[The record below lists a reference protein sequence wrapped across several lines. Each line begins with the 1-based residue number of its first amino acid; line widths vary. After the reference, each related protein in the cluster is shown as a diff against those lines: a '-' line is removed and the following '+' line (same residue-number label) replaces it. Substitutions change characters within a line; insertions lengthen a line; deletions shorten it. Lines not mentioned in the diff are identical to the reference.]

1 MSFFV
6 ENKQVVSLV
15 RTLGLVGIFLL
26 VLLSGAFAQSK
37 KELER
42 KKAQLHKD
50 IEYTNQLLKETKKNK
65 SSSLNQLV
73 NLNRKINRRTELIQ
87 TIQSEIGSVDK
98 NIGTVETNIDSLNLR
113 LARLKD
119 QYARMLYYAYK
130 NQRPAS
136 QLLFVFSAENFNQ
149 AFKRMQ
155 YLRELSR
162 YRHRQHDMIVA
173 IQDSLSGKKRQLQD
187 VRKEKSGLL
196 VAKEQ
201 EKKELDKEKK
211 EQVSLLSNL
220 SAKEKKLRADLRE
233 KQRKEQQLSARIE
246 SIIRKEIEAAQAAA
260 RKRSSSGA
268 TASKSN
274 NVARTAE
281 KYNSPSV
288 LSNTPEA
295 AKLSSDFENNR
306 GRLPWPVEQGV
317 ITSSFGRHPHPVW
330 RDVVVNNNGV
340 DIGSARGARARSVF
354 EGKVLRVIMVVDK
367 YAVLVQHGEYFTL
380 YSNLSEVFVKAGDK
394 LITRQPIG
402 RIQTSDEDGRTEVHL
417 EIWKGS
423 TKMDPEGWLASR

>member
-15 RTLGLVGIFLL
+15 RTLGLVGICLL

-98 NIGTVETNIDSLNLR
+98 NIGTVETNIDSLNQR

-268 TASKSN
+268 TARR
-274 NVARTAE
+274 A
-281 KYNSPSV
+281 SPDEPTSRRPRYASSTCWSMCSV
-288 LSNTPEA
+288 HA
-295 AKLSSDFENNR
+295 A
-306 GRLPWPVEQGV
+306 
-317 ITSSFGRHPHPVW
+317 
-330 RDVVVNNNGV
+330 
-340 DIGSARGARARSVF
+340 
-354 EGKVLRVIMVVDK
+354 
-367 YAVLVQHGEYFTL
+367 
-380 YSNLSEVFVKAGDK
+380 
-394 LITRQPIG
+394 TRCG
-402 RIQTSDEDGRTEVHL
+402 T
-417 EIWKGS
+417 
-423 TKMDPEGWLASR
+423 